1 MKNSILG
8 RLVLTVLLACSLSLC
23 FSSNTIAKSYESEI
37 EYIDSKMPES
47 QRALVRKYAE
57 EYHISE
63 EILQA
68 LIFCESSYQ
77 MSAVNPT
84 SGTYGI
90 CQVNPSVH
98 GYSYDTEE
106 KQIQKACEIL
116 MVHLDESQ
124 DMAYSLAAY
133 NGQRNAWNDYL
144 NGTNTEDEFVSKV
157 FRIAYEL
164 EELHGKHN
172 Y

>member
-1 MKNSILG
+1 MKKIG
-8 RLVLTVLLACSLSLC
+8 RLALTVLLACSLSLS

-47 QRALVRKYAE
+47 QRSLVRKYAE

-68 LIFCESSYQ
+68 LIYCESSYQ
-77 MSAVNPT
+77 MSAVNET
-84 SGTYGI
+84 SGCYGI
-90 CQVNPSVH
+90 AQISPIH
-98 GYSYDTEE
+98 GYSYNTEE

-116 MVHLDESQ
+116 MFHLDESQ
-124 DMAYSLAAY
+124 DMAYSLSAY
-133 NGQRNAWNDYL
+133 NGQSNAYSDYL

-157 FRIAYEL
+157 FRIAYQL

>member
-8 RLVLTVLLACSLSLC
+8 RVVLTVLLACSLSLC

-77 MSAVNPT
+77 MSAVNET
-84 SGTYGI
+84 SGCYGI
-90 CQVNPSVH
+90 AQISPIH

-133 NGQRNAWNDYL
+133 NGQSKAWSDYL

-157 FRIAYEL
+157 FRIAYDL
-164 EELHGKHN
+164 ETLHGKHN